1 MKKKCKQDLEKKGLL
16 YRWTQLGL
24 LDFVTGFYGAFNLV
38 AKVLTVALTIPAASA
53 SAERSFSALKRI
65 KSHLRTS
72 MTDERLSNITLLS
85 VHNARAKTLDED
97 RIIDSFAS
105 LAKRRNQLTF

>member
-1 MKKKCKQDLEKKGLL
+1 
-16 YRWTQLGL
+16 
-24 LDFVTGFYGAFNLV
+24 
-38 AKVLTVALTIPAASA
+38 
-53 SAERSFSALKRI
+53 
-65 KSHLRTS
+65 